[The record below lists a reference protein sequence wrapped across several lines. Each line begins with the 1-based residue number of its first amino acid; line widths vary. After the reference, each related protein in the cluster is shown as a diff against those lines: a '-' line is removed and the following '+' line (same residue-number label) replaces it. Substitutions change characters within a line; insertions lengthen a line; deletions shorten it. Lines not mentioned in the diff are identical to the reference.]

1 MRAPNGAAAETMKG
15 AACAAPDTPADA
27 TSTSQYGAMMFQRLG
42 RLAGAVALLCAL
54 IVADILTGPAMLGV
68 TDVLRGLFSP
78 SSAEPMIR
86 VIVQDIR
93 LPMTLMA
100 MLVGMS
106 LGTAGVHMQTILGN
120 PLASPYTLG
129 FSAAAGFGAAL
140 AILTGVSLPFLPWL
154 TVPLSAFVMCILAAA
169 LVFSVSKMRGMRP
182 EIMVLAGIATL
193 FMFQSAQSL
202 VQYLAAPEVLQA
214 IVFWLF
220 GSLLKASWNNVPIV
234 AVVFAF
240 STLAVLPNLW
250 QLTALRLGDARA
262 VAIGV
267 DVKALRIK
275 LFGLVALLT
284 AAAVAFVGT
293 IGFVGL
299 VAPHIARM
307 LVGEDQRMLL
317 PMAAL
322 MGAVI
327 MTGASVISKLVS
339 PGGVIPIG
347 IVTALVGVPFLFFLI
362 LRGQR
367 RHW

>member
-1 MRAPNGAAAETMKG
+1 MTPASSAQQKG
-15 AACAAPDTPADA
+15 AIYAAPDTAI
-27 TSTSQYGAMMFQRLG
+27 STVYRTLILRRFARLF
-42 RLAGAVALLCAL
+42 GAVAILTAL
-54 IVADILTGPAMLGV
+54 IIADILTGPAMLGL
-68 TDVLRGLFSP
+68 TEVLTGLFTP
-78 SSAEPMIR
+78 ATADATTR

-100 MLVGMS
+100 ILVGMS

-140 AILTGVSLPFLPWL
+140 AILTGFSLPFLPWL
-154 TVPLSAFVMCILAAA
+154 TVPLSAFVMCVLAAA
-169 LVFSVSKMRGMRP
+169 LVFSFSKMRGMRP

-234 AVVFAF
+234 AIVFAI
-240 STLAVLPNLW
+240 STAAVIPNLW
-250 QLTALRLGDARA
+250 QLTALRLGDTRA
-262 VAIGV
+262 AAIGV
-267 DVKALRIK
+267 DVHRLRIR
-275 LFGLVALLT
+275 LFVVVAFLT

-307 LVGEDQRMLL
+307 LVGEDQRVLL
-317 PMAAL
+317 PMAAIV
-322 MGAVI
+322 GAII
-327 MTGASVISKLVS
+327 MTGASVLSKLVS
-339 PGGVIPIG
+339 PGGVVPIG
-347 IVTALVGVPFLFFLI
+347 IVTALIGVPFLFFLI

>member
-1 MRAPNGAAAETMKG
+1 MAALDGASLTNAKG
-15 AACAAPDTPADA
+15 AAQAAPDGARA
-27 TSTSQYGAMMFQRLG
+27 TQYNSQMRRRLT
-42 RLAGAVALLCAL
+42 RLAGAFLVLAALT
-54 IVADILTGPAMLGV
+54 IADILTGPAMLGLS
-68 TDVLRGLFSP
+68 DVLTGLFKP
-78 SSAEPMIR
+78 AKADAMTR

-93 LPMTLMA
+93 LPMSLMA
-100 MLVGMS
+100 ILVGMS
-106 LGTAGVHMQTILGN
+106 LGMAGVHMQTILGN

-140 AILTGVSLPFLPWL
+140 AILTGFSLPFLPWL
-154 TVPLSAFVMCILAAA
+154 TIPLSAFVMCVLAAA
-169 LVFSVSKMRGMRP
+169 LVFAFSKMRGMRP

-234 AVVFAF
+234 ATVFVAT
-240 STLAVLPNLW
+240 SLAVLPNLW

-262 VAIGV
+262 AAIGV
-267 DVKALRIK
+267 DVSRLRIK
-275 LFGLVALLT
+275 LFGVVALLT
-284 AAAVAFVGT
+284 VGAVAFVGT

-307 LVGEDQRMLL
+307 LVGEDQRILL

-322 MGAVI
+322 MGAI
-327 MTGASVISKLVS
+327 TMTGASVASKLIS

-347 IVTALVGVPFLFFLI
+347 IVTALIGVPFLFFLI

>member
-1 MRAPNGAAAETMKG
+1 MSGQPSGREICAPDITTQGAAQ
-15 AACAAPDTPADA
+15 AAPMQPVYKRLMTRRIVHLAA
-27 TSTSQYGAMMFQRLG
+27 TTAT
-42 RLAGAVALLCAL
+42 LAAL
-54 IVADILTGPAMLGV
+54 IVADILIGPAFLSVG
-68 TDVLRGLFSP
+68 DVLSALFTP
-78 SSAEPMIR
+78 TQASAMVQ
-86 VIVQDIR
+86 VIVHDIR

-100 MLVGMS
+100 ILVGMS
-106 LGTAGVHMQTILGN
+106 LGTAGVHMQTILAN

-140 AILTGVSLPFLPWL
+140 AILTGVTLPFAPWL
-154 TVPLSAFVMCILAAA
+154 TVPLAAFVMCALAAA
-169 LVFSVSKMRGMRP
+169 LVFAFANIRGMSP

-193 FMFQSAQSL
+193 FMFQSAQSM
-202 VQYLAAPEVLQA
+202 VQYLASPEVLQS

-234 AVVFAF
+234 AVSFVFC
-240 STLAVLPNLW
+240 SLMVLPNLW

-262 VAIGV
+262 ASVGV

-275 LFGLVALLT
+275 LFAIVALLT
-284 AAAVAFVGT
+284 ASGVASVGT

-307 LVGEDQRMLL
+307 LVGEDQRILL

-322 MGAVI
+322 TGAI
-327 MTGASVISKLVS
+327 TMTGASVLSKLVS

-347 IVTALVGVPFLFFLI
+347 IVTALIGVPFLFFLI

>member
-1 MRAPNGAAAETMKG
+1 VIPASTAPQKG
-15 AACAAPDTPADA
+15 AAHAAPDTAI
-27 TSTSQYGAMMFQRLG
+27 STVYRGLILRRFTRLFGAAAILT
-42 RLAGAVALLCAL
+42 AL
-54 IVADILTGPAMLGV
+54 IIADILTGPAMLGL
-68 TDVLRGLFSP
+68 TEVLTGLFTP
-78 SSAEPMIR
+78 ATADATTR

-100 MLVGMS
+100 ILVGMS

-140 AILTGVSLPFLPWL
+140 AILTGFSLPFLPWL
-154 TVPLSAFVMCILAAA
+154 TVPLSAFVMCVLAAA
-169 LVFSVSKMRGMRP
+169 LVFSFSKMRGMRP

-234 AVVFAF
+234 AIVFAI
-240 STLAVLPNLW
+240 STAAVIPNLW
-250 QLTALRLGDARA
+250 QLTALRLGDDRA
-262 VAIGV
+262 AAIGV
-267 DVKALRIK
+267 DVHRLRIR
-275 LFGLVALLT
+275 LFVVVAFLT

-307 LVGEDQRMLL
+307 LVGEDQRVLL
-317 PMAAL
+317 PMAAIV
-322 MGAVI
+322 GAII
-327 MTGASVISKLVS
+327 MTGASVLSKLVS
-339 PGGVIPIG
+339 PGGVVPIG
-347 IVTALVGVPFLFFLI
+347 IVTALIGVPFLFFLI

>member
-1 MRAPNGAAAETMKG
+1 MAAPDGASFTNVKG
-15 AACAAPDTPADA
+15 AAQAAPDEARA
-27 TSTSQYGAMMFQRLG
+27 IQYKTLMRRRLTRLIGAILV
-42 RLAGAVALLCAL
+42 LSALT
-54 IVADILTGPAMLGV
+54 IADILIGPAMLGLS
-68 TDVLRGLFSP
+68 DVLTGLFSP
-78 SSAEPMIR
+78 AKADAMTR

-93 LPMTLMA
+93 LPMSLMA
-100 MLVGMS
+100 ILVGMS

-140 AILTGVSLPFLPWL
+140 AILTGVTLPILPWL
-154 TVPLSAFVMCILAAA
+154 TIPLSAFVMCVLAAA
-169 LVFSVSKMRGMRP
+169 LVFSFSKMRGMRP

-202 VQYLAAPEVLQA
+202 VQYMAAPEVLQA

-234 AVVFAF
+234 AVVFAVT
-240 STLAVLPNLW
+240 SLAILPNLW

-262 VAIGV
+262 TAIGV
-267 DVKALRIK
+267 DVSALRIK
-275 LFGLVALLT
+275 LFGVVALLT
-284 AAAVAFVGT
+284 AGAVAFVGT

-307 LVGEDQRMLL
+307 LVGEDQRILL

-322 MGAVI
+322 TGAI
-327 MTGASVISKLVS
+327 TMTGASVASKLIS

-347 IVTALVGVPFLFFLI
+347 IVTALIGVPFLFFLI

>member
-1 MRAPNGAAAETMKG
+1 M
-15 AACAAPDTPADA
+15 AAPDGASLTQVDRAAEAALDNALTPNYRALILR
-27 TSTSQYGAMMFQRLG
+27 RLT
-42 RLAGAVALLCAL
+42 RLVGAVVVLAALV
-54 IVADILTGPAMLGV
+54 VADILTGPAMLGLN
-68 TDVLRGLFSP
+68 DVLTGLFTP
-78 SSAEPMIR
+78 AKAEPMIR

-100 MLVGMS
+100 ILVGMS

-140 AILTGVSLPFLPWL
+140 AILAGFSLPYLPWL
-154 TVPLSAFVMCILAAA
+154 TVPLSAFVMCVLAAA
-169 LVFSVSKMRGMRP
+169 LVFAFSKMRGMRP

-234 AVVFAF
+234 AVVFAVT
-240 STLAVLPNLW
+240 SLAVLPNLW
-250 QLTALRLGDARA
+250 QLTALRLGDTRA
-262 VAIGV
+262 AAIGV
-267 DVKALRIK
+267 DVSKLRKK
-275 LFGLVALLT
+275 LFGVVALLT
-284 AAAVAFVGT
+284 AVAVAFVGT

-307 LVGEDQRMLL
+307 LVGEDQRVLL

-322 MGAVI
+322 MGAII
-327 MTGASVISKLVS
+327 MAGASVLSKLVS

-347 IVTALVGVPFLFFLI
+347 IVTALIGVPFLFFLI

>member
-1 MRAPNGAAAETMKG
+1 MIPASTALQKG
-15 AACAAPDTPADA
+15 AAHAAPDTAI
-27 TSTSQYGAMMFQRLG
+27 STVYRGLILRRFTRLFGAASILT
-42 RLAGAVALLCAL
+42 AL
-54 IVADILTGPAMLGV
+54 IIADILTGPAMLGLNE
-68 TDVLRGLFSP
+68 VLTGLFTP
-78 SSAEPMIR
+78 ATADATTR

-100 MLVGMS
+100 ILVGMS

-140 AILTGVSLPFLPWL
+140 AILTGFSMPFLPWL
-154 TVPLSAFVMCILAAA
+154 TVPLSAFVMCVLAAA
-169 LVFSVSKMRGMRP
+169 LVFSFSKMRGMRP

-234 AVVFAF
+234 AIVFAI
-240 STLAVLPNLW
+240 STAAVIPNLW

-262 VAIGV
+262 AAIGV
-267 DVKALRIK
+267 DVHRLRIR
-275 LFGLVALLT
+275 LFVVVAFLT

-307 LVGEDQRMLL
+307 LVGEDQRVLL
-317 PMAAL
+317 PMAAIV
-322 MGAVI
+322 GAII
-327 MTGASVISKLVS
+327 MTGASVLSKLVS
-339 PGGVIPIG
+339 PGGVVPIG
-347 IVTALVGVPFLFFLI
+347 IVTALIGVPFLFFLI

>member
-1 MRAPNGAAAETMKG
+1 MPPPDGASFTTETGAARAV
-15 AACAAPDTPADA
+15 PDDA
-27 TSTSQYGAMMFQRLG
+27 SHYTVLMRQRLL
-42 RLAGAVALLCAL
+42 RLSGAILVLVALA
-54 IVADILTGPAMLGV
+54 VADILTGPAMLSLFDVV
-68 TDVLRGLFSP
+68 TGLFSP
-78 SSAEPMIR
+78 AQADAMTR
-86 VIVQDIR
+86 VIVLDIR
-93 LPMTLMA
+93 LPMSLMA
-100 MLVGMS
+100 ILVGMS
-106 LGTAGVHMQTILGN
+106 LGIAGVHMQTILGN

-140 AILTGVSLPFLPWL
+140 AILTGFTLPVFPWL
-154 TVPLSAFVMCILAAA
+154 TIPLAAFVMCVLAAA
-169 LVFSVSKMRGMRP
+169 LVFSFSRMRAMRP
-182 EIMVLAGIATL
+182 EVMVLAGIATL
-193 FMFQSAQSL
+193 FLFQSAQSL

-234 AVVFAF
+234 AIVFALT
-240 STLAVLPNLW
+240 SLAVLPNLW

-262 VAIGV
+262 AAVGV
-267 DVKALRIK
+267 EVSALRIK
-275 LFGLVALLT
+275 LFALVALLT
-284 AAAVAFVGT
+284 AGAVAFVGT

-307 LVGEDQRMLL
+307 LVGEDQRFLL

-322 MGAVI
+322 MGAI
-327 MTGASVISKLVS
+327 TMTGASVVSKLIS

-347 IVTALVGVPFLFFLI
+347 IVTALIGVPFLFFLI

>member
-1 MRAPNGAAAETMKG
+1 MIPASPAQQKG
-15 AACAAPDTPADA
+15 AVYAAPDTAI
-27 TSTSQYGAMMFQRLG
+27 STAYRTLILRRLT
-42 RLAGAVALLCAL
+42 RLVAGAAVLAAL
-54 IVADILTGPAMLGV
+54 IIADILTGPAMLGL
-68 TDVLRGLFSP
+68 TEVLTGLFTP
-78 SSAEPMIR
+78 ATADPTTR

-100 MLVGMS
+100 ILVGMS

-140 AILTGVSLPFLPWL
+140 AILTGVSLPLLPWL
-154 TVPLSAFVMCILAAA
+154 TVPLSAFVMCVLAAA
-169 LVFSVSKMRGMRP
+169 LVFSFSKMRGMRP
-182 EIMVLAGIATL
+182 EVMVLAGIATL

-234 AVVFAF
+234 AIVFAV
-240 STLAVLPNLW
+240 STIAVLPNLW

-262 VAIGV
+262 AAIGV
-267 DVKALRIK
+267 NVHALRIK
-275 LFGLVALLT
+275 LFAVVAFLT

-307 LVGEDQRMLL
+307 LVGEDQRVLL
-317 PMAAL
+317 PMAA
-322 MGAVI
+322 MVGAIV
-327 MTGASVISKLVS
+327 MTGASVLSKLVS

-347 IVTALVGVPFLFFLI
+347 IVTALIGVPFLFLLI

>member
-1 MRAPNGAAAETMKG
+1 M
-15 AACAAPDTPADA
+15 AAPDGASFAQADRAAEAALDIARTPDYRALILR
-27 TSTSQYGAMMFQRLG
+27 RLT
-42 RLAGAVALLCAL
+42 RLVGAVVVLAALV
-54 IVADILTGPAMLGV
+54 VADILTGPAMLGLS
-68 TDVLRGLFSP
+68 DVLTGLFTP
-78 SSAEPMIR
+78 AKADAMTR

-100 MLVGMS
+100 ILVGMS

-140 AILTGVSLPFLPWL
+140 AILTGFSLPYLPWL
-154 TVPLSAFVMCILAAA
+154 TVPLSAFVMCVLAAA
-169 LVFSVSKMRGMRP
+169 LVFAFSKMRGMRP

-234 AVVFAF
+234 AVVFVLT
-240 STLAVLPNLW
+240 SLAVLPNLW

-262 VAIGV
+262 AAIGV
-267 DVKALRIK
+267 DVGKLRKK
-275 LFGLVALLT
+275 LFGVVALLT
-284 AAAVAFVGT
+284 AVAVAFVGT

-307 LVGEDQRMLL
+307 LVGEDQRVLL

-322 MGAVI
+322 MGAII
-327 MTGASVISKLVS
+327 MAGASVLSKLVS

-347 IVTALVGVPFLFFLI
+347 IVTALIGVPFLFFLI

>member
-1 MRAPNGAAAETMKG
+1 MAWVQQVEGAPVG
-15 AACAAPDTPADA
+15 APDTAYK
-27 TSTSQYGAMMFQRLG
+27 SLMQRRLA
-42 RLAGAVALLCAL
+42 RLAGAGAVLVAL
-54 IVADILTGPAMLGV
+54 IIADILTGPAMLGLGEVV
-68 TDVLRGLFSP
+68 TALIWPDAAPPVT
-78 SSAEPMIR
+78 R

-93 LPMTLMA
+93 LPMALMA
-100 MLVGMS
+100 VLVGMS

-140 AILTGVSLPFLPWL
+140 AILTGVTLPFLPWM
-154 TVPLSAFVMCILAAA
+154 TVPLSAFVMCVLAAG
-169 LVFSVSKMRGMRP
+169 LVFAFSNMRGMRP
-182 EIMVLAGIATL
+182 EVMVLAGIATL
-193 FMFQSAQSL
+193 FLFQSAQSL

-220 GSLLKASWNNVPIV
+220 GSLLKASWTNVPIV
-234 AVVFAF
+234 SAVFGVAALAVV
-240 STLAVLPNLW
+240 PNLW

-262 VAIGV
+262 AAIGV
-267 DVKALRIK
+267 NVQALRIK
-275 LFGLVALLT
+275 MFGLVALQT

-307 LVGEDQRMLL
+307 LVGEDQRVLL

-322 MGAVI
+322 IGAII
-327 MTGASVISKLVS
+327 MTGASVLSKLIS

-347 IVTALVGVPFLFFLI
+347 IVTAVIGVPFLFFLI
-362 LRGQR
+362 LRGQK

>member
-1 MRAPNGAAAETMKG
+1 MSSALNTSDALTEGAAQ
-15 AACAAPDTPADA
+15 AAPAQLGYRQLIARRVFWLVAA
-27 TSTSQYGAMMFQRLG
+27 TAT
-42 RLAGAVALLCAL
+42 LAVLV
-54 IVADILTGPAMLGV
+54 VADILIGPAFLAGG
-68 TDVLRGLFSP
+68 DVLQALFLP
-78 SSAEPMIR
+78 SQASSMVR
-86 VIVQDIR
+86 VIVHDIR

-100 MLVGMS
+100 ILVGIS

-140 AILTGVSLPFLPWL
+140 AILTGITLPFAPWL
-154 TVPLSAFVMCILAAA
+154 TIPLAAFVMCAAAAA
-169 LVFSVSKMRGMRP
+169 LVFAFANIRGMSP

-193 FMFQSAQSL
+193 FMFQSAQSM
-202 VQYLAAPEVLQA
+202 VQYLASPEVLQS

-234 AVVFAF
+234 AACFVFA
-240 STLAVLPNLW
+240 SLIVLPNLW
-250 QLTALRLGDARA
+250 QLTALRLGDVRA
-262 VAIGV
+262 ASIGV
-267 DVKALRIK
+267 DVKSLRIK
-275 LFGLVALLT
+275 LFAVVALLT
-284 AAAVAFVGT
+284 ASGVAFVGT

-307 LVGEDQRMLL
+307 LVGEDQRILL
-317 PMAAL
+317 PMSAL
-322 MGAVI
+322 TGAI
-327 MTGASVISKLVS
+327 TMTGASVLSKLVS

-347 IVTALVGVPFLFFLI
+347 IVTALIGVPFLFFLI

>member
-1 MRAPNGAAAETMKG
+1 MLPFHKGEGAVS
-15 AACAAPDTPADA
+15 AAPSVTTHPHYE
-27 TSTSQYGAMMFQRLG
+27 TLMLRRGIRLG
-42 RLAGAVALLCAL
+42 GAVVVLAALL
-54 IVADILTGPAMLGV
+54 VADVLTGPAMLGLPEVV
-68 TDVLRGLFSP
+68 TALIRPD
-78 SSAEPMIR
+78 AADAMTR

-93 LPMTLMA
+93 LPMALMA
-100 MLVGMS
+100 ALVGMS

-140 AILTGVSLPFLPWL
+140 AILTGISLPFLPWL
-154 TVPLSAFVMCILAAA
+154 TVPLAAFVMCVLASG
-169 LVFSVSKMRGMRP
+169 LVFAFSNMRGMRP
-182 EIMVLAGIATL
+182 EVMVLAGIATL

-202 VQYLAAPEVLQA
+202 VQYMAAPEVLQA

-220 GSLLKASWNNVPIV
+220 GSLLKASWNNVPVV
-234 AVVFAF
+234 AVAF
-240 STLAVLPNLW
+240 GVTTLAVLPILW

-262 VAIGV
+262 AAIGV
-267 DVKALRIK
+267 NVRTLRIK
-275 LFGLVALLT
+275 LFAVVALQT

-307 LVGEDQRMLL
+307 LVGEDQRVLL
-317 PMAAL
+317 PMSAL
-322 MGAVI
+322 MGAII
-327 MTGASVISKLVS
+327 MAGASVLSKLIS

-347 IVTALVGVPFLFFLI
+347 IVTAVIGVPFLFFLI
-362 LRGQR
+362 LRGQK